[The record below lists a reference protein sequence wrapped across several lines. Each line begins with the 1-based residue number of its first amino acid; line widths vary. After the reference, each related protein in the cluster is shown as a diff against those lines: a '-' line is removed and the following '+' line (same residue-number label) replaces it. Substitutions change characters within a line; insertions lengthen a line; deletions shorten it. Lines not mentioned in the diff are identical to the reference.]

1 MDEIPNSA
9 TEWMPARRRLSA
21 QSVAALLRGDL
32 SVKNP
37 AMSNYRLTERQYGL
51 LGDCAHANGGY
62 GCPKEYIVAQ
72 MWADARVQH
81 V

>member
-1 MDEIPNSA
+1 MDDKSNSA
-9 TEWMPARRRLSA
+9 TDWMPARRRLST
-21 QSVAALLRGDL
+21 QCVAALLRGDL
-32 SVKNP
+32 SVKHP